1 MNAEQRKQRQQAIEA
16 LKKAKEREKAE
27 GIKAVYIPKGYSPQ
41 EPRTKLDTFQK
52 VGRMHDKGLS
62 ALDISERL
70 RIGERYTK
78 TLIKRWQYLKNEND

>member
-1 MNAEQRKQRQQAIEA
+1 MNWEQIKQREQAIEA

-41 EPRTKLDTFQK
+41 APKVKLDTFQK
-52 VGRMHDKGLS
+52 VGRMHEKGLS

-70 RIGERYTK
+70 RIGERYAK
-78 TLIKRWQYLKNEND
+78 TLIKRWKYLKDENN